1 MNSVLLNQIF
11 GGFISSLLSLLISAV
26 GGTLSAVVSALTS
39 VGLSAALL
47 LSPFSSSLTWL
58 DLAGAGA
65 AAFLVAQMITSV
77 WFAGH
82 SRFAGAWQFGLYG
95 EKLSLARQVIVKRF

>member
-1 MNSVLLNQIF
+1 MNSVLLHQIL
-11 GGFISSLLSLLISAV
+11 GGFLSSLLSALISAV
-26 GGTLSAVVSALTS
+26 GGTLSAVISALTS
-39 VGLSAALL
+39 AGLSAALL
-47 LSPFSSSLTWL
+47 LSPFSASLTWL

-77 WFAGH
+77 WFGGG
-82 SRFAGAWQFGLYG
+82 SRLVGAWQFGFSG